1 MRPGMRSLTRAA
13 ISILVLLALLGVPAP
28 RAATALAHDLAADE
42 RLGGHTLAR
51 HVGRSDDDL
60 RARLAHEPRIRS
72 ASTYTNRQVAEEVV
86 AVTLARS
93 SKRVAAW
100 AARRSPRPNLALD
113 YTGHPSRPLG
123 RSLARRDGTVRPA
136 CDAVV
141 VLKDDGHGGWFVL
154 TSYPEERRR

>member
-1 MRPGMRSLTRAA
+1 MMRSFARTATA
-13 ISILVLLALLGVPAP
+13 FLVLLALCGVTVP
-28 RAATALAHDLAADE
+28 RAAAVVARDLAGDE

-60 RARLAHEPRIRS
+60 RARLAKEPRIRT
-72 ASTYTNRQVAEEVV
+72 ASTYTDRQTAEEVV
-86 AVTLARS
+86 AETLSRES
-93 SKRVAAW
+93 RRVAAW

-113 YTGHPSRPLG
+113 YRGRPARPIG

-136 CDAVV
+136 FDAVV
-141 VLKDDGHGGWFVL
+141 VLKDDGRGGWFVL